1 MANNDASNYVD
12 DQELAARLST
22 GLDEENGGGWGLP
35 LSLGGVGGGI
45 LGFLAA
51 LAGKRFFRGRQ
62 VAKDKKAVEALARS
76 IKTLTGLNTDTSGKT
91 AGEYV
96 RTLNPEQLETVANNK
111 QTWVNK
117 LARDKAKTADNLRDV
132 RALNKNISERATAER
147 ARSDRDRLDY
157 KIGFKLAKQ
166 GRDMAVEAFRN
177 SHSRAMEFANKS
189 EELGNKL
196 IGALERNRLYETQL
210 ENARGRLYQLYA
222 RELDRST
229 HSEIPFSQLNGEFI
243 DLLVK
248 RALGEE

>member
-22 GLDEENGGGWGLP
+22 SLDEENGGGWGLP
-35 LSLGGVGGGI
+35 LSLGGAGGGI

-76 IKTLTGLNTDTSGKT
+76 IKTLTGLNTDPSGKT
-91 AGEYV
+91 VSEYV

-166 GRDMAVEAFRN
+166 GKDMAVEAFRN
-177 SHSRAMEFANKS
+177 SHSRAM
-189 EELGNKL
+189 ELGNKL